1 MSKTYGSILRLAV
14 PASLALGL
22 ILGSAQSLAQSSAP
36 ATTVTKPAAQATET
50 KPATPSKDIDFT
62 QSGYPDFIAEV
73 TGLSG
78 HEPWGRWSEGDK
90 ATFRFKERLPKKF
103 TLVLTAQAFGPN
115 VGVPIKV
122 KAGTREQTLT
132 LTQEPHPDKLTFTRV
147 TKADRLEFQIPQP
160 TSPQEL
166 KVNEDTRKLGIG
178 FIKLQI
184 VP

>member
-90 ATFRFKERLPKKF
+90 ATFRFKERLPKKIHP
-103 TLVLTAQAFGPN
+103 GPDRPGFWPKHRRTDQGQGWN
-115 VGVPIKV
+115 Q
-122 KAGTREQTLT
+122 GTDPY
-132 LTQEPHPDKLTFTRV
+132 PHPRAATL
-147 TKADRLEFQIPQP
+147 
-160 TSPQEL
+160 
-166 KVNEDTRKLGIG
+166 
-178 FIKLQI
+178 
-184 VP
+184 